1 MIITLMVLAPLG
13 ALIISSISGGQ
24 NTQNAS
30 RQTFLGTQQ
39 LVLLGRSV
47 LLAVM
52 AGAGGTMA
60 GLVVGY
66 AVASRPANVQR
77 RMAIG
82 LMLPF
87 SIPPFVQ
94 ALVWI
99 MLAQM
104 FGLSVHGFFATVL
117 VLAGSFW
124 PIAALLTWI
133 GLRQSAVN
141 GIEAARMGESRLRAF
156 TRIELGLIRPHLVT
170 AFLVIALFSFSD
182 YGVPSLFRINTYPV
196 YVFSQFA
203 AFYDLHSGV
212 MASWPYLLLPLVA
225 SWIWYRKAGVRFI
238 QSRGFGFRSCPRVFS
253 PVFRSIWVLTYWAAI
268 LVTLGLPLTV
278 LAIKAGHFQTYWTAW
293 QTAKGQIGMSAMIAA
308 ASATLM
314 ALMAFPLA
322 LGIQGRFAKGSQLLN
337 LASILPIALPGT
349 LFGMGEIYLW
359 NRTQTHWIYGSAT
372 VVIFLYIARFLPF
385 ALRPQVVGLAQI
397 EEGLLDASRLS
408 ERSSFNTTWRIIL
421 PLLSASIMAGWAL
434 AFMLSLQELTGTL
447 LVVPPGMET
456 LAVRI
461 YTLYHYGAGQLVAAL
476 ALFLVA
482 LSGLMFAVLTIFH
495 QWIQRR

>member
-1 MIITLMVLAPLG
+1 
-13 ALIISSISGGQ
+13 
-24 NTQNAS
+24 
-30 RQTFLGTQQ
+30 
-39 LVLLGRSV
+39 
-47 LLAVM
+47 
-52 AGAGGTMA
+52 
-60 GLVVGY
+60 
-66 AVASRPANVQR
+66 
-77 RMAIG
+77 
-82 LMLPF
+82 
-87 SIPPFVQ
+87 
-94 ALVWI
+94 
-99 MLAQM
+99 
-104 FGLSVHGFFATVL
+104 
-117 VLAGSFW
+117 
-124 PIAALLTWI
+124 
-133 GLRQSAVN
+133 
-141 GIEAARMGESRLRAF
+141 
-156 TRIELGLIRPHLVT
+156 
-170 AFLVIALFSFSD
+170 
-182 YGVPSLFRINTYPV
+182 
-196 YVFSQFA
+196 
-203 AFYDLHSGV
+203 
-212 MASWPYLLLPLVA
+212 
-225 SWIWYRKAGVRFI
+225 
-238 QSRGFGFRSCPRVFS
+238 
-253 PVFRSIWVLTYWAAI
+253 LTYWAAI